1 MQCIAMYT
9 TSATSARWGSER
21 LGIFGTSR
29 EARRFIR
36 NLEPLYIERATRSKN
51 FVLAWVRPSASTPL
65 YIWNSPTVT
74 ALSGGSLLAR
84 VYLREGRG
92 RLTHLHDAPIE
103 GEY

>member
-9 TSATSARWGSER
+9 TSATSARWGLER

-36 NLEPLYIERATRSKN
+36 NLEPIYREGRRDQKILYCMGEAWCLYPALYMEFSHGYRSERG
-51 FVLAWVRPSASTPL
+51 PSASAGVP
-65 YIWNSPTVT
+65 
-74 ALSGGSLLAR
+74 
-84 VYLREGRG
+84 LREGRG